1 MGLSGPP
8 MDTVLVGSQIFP
20 PTPPGWGLGGPKVR
34 NGQFGGLNKMS
45 YSDYFIVRMKF
56 CLWALM
62 EPKNGEKFWLKKIF
76 DPAHFWSG
84 RP

>member
-1 MGLSGPP
+1 MG
-8 MDTVLVGSQIFP
+8 TVLVTNEISPLP
-20 PTPPGWGLGGPKVR
+20 PWGGAWGGPKVR